1 MSFVLRVGVHAN
13 NPSLVVLSQN
23 GLLEKNLAARGI
35 GVEWVRI
42 AAGARTVEYVG
53 ANLIQFGGTGL
64 TPPIA
69 AQAKGVPLVYVATSE
84 ARPVGGIYVRADS
97 AVRSVADLAGK
108 TVSLGVGSWLQA
120 LLATALDRAGLVWN
134 DIVALDLTEPE
145 SRQALL
151 AGDIDAWV
159 SGGGLRDDGDQFRAI
174 ANTGDLVSNPSVF
187 FARRDFAEQHPDV
200 VGHVA
205 GALDETDRWIAAH
218 PAEAAAILARA
229 AGGPLSAGEWEAHI
243 AKRPWGLK
251 PVGDGFVS
259 DQQAAADLFY
269 RFGLLPRQVNI
280 RDAVL
285 ARPIAFRAAA

>member
-23 GLLEKNLAARGI
+23 GLLEKRLADR
-35 GVEWVRI
+35 GVEVQWIRI
-42 AAGARTVEYVG
+42 AAGARTVEYIG
-53 ANLIQFGGTGL
+53 ANLIQIGGTGL

-69 AQAKGVPLVYVATSE
+69 AQAKGIPLVYIATSE
-84 ARPVGGIYVRADS
+84 ARPVGGIYVRGDS

-120 LLATALDRAGLVWN
+120 LLATALDRAGLSWN
-134 DIVALDLTEPE
+134 DIIPLDLTEPE

-151 AGDIDAWV
+151 AGDIAAWV
-159 SGGGLRDDGDQFRAI
+159 SGGGLRDDADQFRAI
-174 ANTGDLVSNPSVF
+174 ANTGDLVANPSVF
-187 FARRDFAEQHPDV
+187 FAGRSFAERNPEV
-200 VGHVA
+200 IGLVA

-218 PAEAAAILARA
+218 PAEAAAVLART

-251 PVGDGFVS
+251 PVDDQFVAE
-259 DQQAAADLFY
+259 QQKAADLFY
-269 RFGLLPRQVNI
+269 RFGLLPRQVDI
-280 RDAVL
+280 REATL
-285 ARPIAFRAAA
+285 ARPVSFARAA